1 LVGFLEDVG
10 INTDSTVNDLS
21 NWAANSSVWLSI
33 GSLAGD
39 ALSIRRVP
47 GSAVRANINALTSI
61 VEVLLSLAA
70 LEIDA
75 LSLLESVVSGN
86 ADNAESEIIDLQ
98 AVIRDTQTV
107 SIDAPLIG
115 SAFGFKGASS
125 GEIKVV
131 VGFALNTVVADQ
143 IKSLAVLVG
152 VDTFS
157 ISESLSFL
165 ASSKTVDDLEALSV
179 SN

>member
-1 LVGFLEDVG
+1 M
-10 INTDSTVNDLS
+10 
-21 NWAANSSVWLSI
+21 
-33 GSLAGD
+33 
-39 ALSIRRVP
+39 
-47 GSAVRANINALTSI
+47 
-61 VEVLLSLAA
+61 SLAA

-107 SIDAPLIG
+107 SIDAPLVG
-115 SAFGFKGASS
+115 SAFGLKGTSS

-131 VGFALNTVVADQ
+131 VGFALNTIVADQ
-143 IKSLAVLVG
+143 VESLAVLVG